1 METIKFVVGHHIF
14 SPLCQ
19 MTAVRSKE
27 KAINQECVMVTNKS
41 LQVGS
46 QNLTRHY

>member
-27 KAINQECVMVTNKS
+27 KAINQEYVWEQIES

-46 QNLTRHY
+46 